1 MAKADK
7 MDEISK
13 LKEQLFF
20 EPKNGYDLIT
30 AEEAA
35 EADRYARAY
44 IEFLNTSRTER
55 ESSGISS
62 RKRTPLWARLIS
74 PG

>member
-7 MDEISK
+7 KDEISE

-30 AEEAA
+30 AKEAA

-44 IEFLNTSRTER
+44 IEFLNTSRQ
-55 ESSGISS
+55 
-62 RKRTPLWARLIS
+62 
-74 PG
+74 